1 MEGTTRAIF
10 RLLKGHATEGP
21 VHDALRALNIDVF
34 LQTAAKKRSEK
45 CCRAVK
51 PQLYITM
58 SKANPDCSHRHEG
71 LAYIL
76 QHLT

>member
-1 MEGTTRAIF
+1 MAWAAHE
-10 RLLKGHATEGP
+10 
-21 VHDALRALNIDVF
+21 ALRALSKDVF
-34 LQTAAKKRSEK
+34 LQKAAKKRREK
-45 CCRAVK
+45 CSRAAK